1 MLRLRPAVWPLGVG
15 FVAQTIG
22 ALLVFFR
29 VFASGFTALW
39 ITIAALVVA
48 VLVVVGVSVSR
59 QVRARQLERKL
70 LQGLSD
76 APSVDEQQLARLR
89 QDMAEAL
96 DLLRRAGRGRDA
108 IYTMPW
114 LLVVG
119 RPQAILDDRPPS
131 EVEPVPA
138 LRAGFAPPR
147 RGFLARLFGSR

>member
-1 MLRLRPAVWPLGVG
+1 MSCLALLAALPDVAKVNPSMIALVWPAGVAVLLLALLVAAILLRLRPAVWPLGVG

-39 ITIAALVVA
+39 ITIAAIVVA

-76 APSVDEQQLARLR
+76 APSVD
-89 QDMAEAL
+89 
-96 DLLRRAGRGRDA
+96 
-108 IYTMPW
+108 
-114 LLVVG
+114 
-119 RPQAILDDRPPS
+119 
-131 EVEPVPA
+131 
-138 LRAGFAPPR
+138 
-147 RGFLARLFGSR
+147 